1 MFFNLSKKI
10 VYFILFSILL
20 VFLSFSFLNQA
31 EAGHKMKEGD
41 MVLNIED
48 KKIVDEGRGWYAQRC
63 AFCHGG
69 GGRGGKGPCLTCGKF
84 SYSGNTNTEIF
95 TTVSVGIPRNRGGTM
110 GAFGTTMTPEAI
122 MAVVT
127 FLRAEETRRIAEG
140 EIEDPYKNKQEQVK
154 FPGE

>member
-1 MFFNLSKKI
+1 
-10 VYFILFSILL
+10 
-20 VFLSFSFLNQA
+20 
-31 EAGHKMKEGD
+31 
-41 MVLNIED
+41 
-48 KKIVDEGRGWYAQRC
+48 
-63 AFCHGG
+63 
-69 GGRGGKGPCLTCGKF
+69 
-84 SYSGNTNTEIF
+84 
-95 TTVSVGIPRNRGGTM
+95 M